1 MQLFTFSSS
10 SKRIEGDTYTR
21 LYRFSYVKYEHH
33 THNVQIINNKNNNR
47 SQNTRQYNS
56 TNYETTCII
65 IFMFNFNFNVMYQLY
80 INDEIYIYIYTFS
93 LYYVWM
99 DMCVCVLYVI
109 IWMSFPAGHV
119 QIYHFGFFYFSIVLK
134 LAIVWLVRIKL

>member
-1 MQLFTFSSS
+1 MDLDWLTSTSSAIVHLLLLFQ
-10 SKRIEGDTYTR
+10 KRIEGDTYTR

-65 IFMFNFNFNVMYQLY
+65 IFMFNFNFNMMYQLY
-80 INDEIYIYIYTFS
+80 INDEIYIYIYIHLVFIM
-93 LYYVWM
+93 YGWI
-99 DMCVCVLYVI
+99 CVCVFYMSLYE
-109 IWMSFPAGHV
+109 
-119 QIYHFGFFYFSIVLK
+119 
-134 LAIVWLVRIKL
+134 